1 MQGAASARAEETDT
15 DENEGNEMIKLRG
28 FLVGLAGGV
37 VGAALV
43 VLVLVL
49 VFNFGEANQ
58 TVVRTTAETPA
69 VYTPGTQGQ
78 TPDQIY
84 KSVSGGV
91 VMVLSDFANAGTDQF
106 GQQQSG
112 QALGTGFVVDS
123 GGYILTNAHVVDENG
138 QKASGVTVVFNQG
151 GSQTQRVKGEL
162 VGVDVG
168 SDVAVIKVDPKGLDL
183 KPLPLGDSGKVI
195 IGEPVVAIGNPLGYD
210 FSITSGIVSATGRSL
225 QSPNG
230 MTIPNGIQTDAA
242 INQGNSGGPLI
253 DSQGKVI
260 GINEQIASQGGG
272 NDGLGFAVPINTAV
286 RSLNQ
291 LRDTGKVTYAWMGV
305 QGQTLTSDVAATFN
319 MKTSGG
325 ALIEKVAPGSP
336 AAKAGLQGG
345 DQTVTIQGQDFT
357 LGGDVITKV
366 DGKDVHTFDDLIALL
381 SQKNPGD
388 KVTLIVE
395 RGGKTRDVSVT
406 LTDRPAN
413 M

>member
-1 MQGAASARAEETDT
+1 
-15 DENEGNEMIKLRG
+15 MIKLRG
-28 FLVGLAGGV
+28 FLVGLVGGA

-49 VFNFGEANQ
+49 VFNFGEAKQ

-69 VYTPGTQGQ
+69 VYTPGTQGES
-78 TPDQIY
+78 PDQIY
-84 KSVSGGV
+84 RSLSGGV

-112 QALGTGFVVDS
+112 QALGTGFVVDG

-138 QKASGVTVVFNQG
+138 QKASGVTVVFNKG

-168 SDVAVIKVDPKGLDL
+168 SDVAVIKVDPKSLGL
-183 KPLPLGDSGKVI
+183 KPLPLGDSSKVT

-253 DSQGKVI
+253 DSRGKVI

-272 NDGLGFAVPINTAV
+272 NDGLGFAVPINTAI

-291 LRDTGKVTYAWMGV
+291 LRDSGKVKYDWMGV

-319 MKTSGG
+319 MKTAGG
-325 ALIEKVAPGSP
+325 ALIEKVAAGSP

-345 DQTVTIQGQDFT
+345 DQTVTVQGQDFT
-357 LGGDVITKV
+357 LGGDVVVKA
-366 DGKDVHTFDDLIALL
+366 DGKDVGSFDYLIAIL
-381 SQKNPGD
+381 SEKNPGD
-388 KVTLIVE
+388 KVTLTVE
-395 RGGKTRDVSVT
+395 RDGKTRDVTVT
-406 LTDRPAN
+406 LTERPTN